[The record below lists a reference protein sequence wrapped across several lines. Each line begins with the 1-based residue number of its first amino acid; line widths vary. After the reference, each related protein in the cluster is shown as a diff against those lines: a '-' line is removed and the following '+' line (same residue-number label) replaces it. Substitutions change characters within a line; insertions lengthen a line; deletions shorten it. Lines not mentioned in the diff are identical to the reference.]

1 MYLLCKIKARIR
13 WCTCRVENILTL
25 GKLLSLWFCF
35 LLHSI
40 LFLISQTSYRT
51 YKIISSNEL
60 ARPVMGTIFLVT
72 VDYVHNRNPP
82 PHSLHML
89 SQHSTPLPAHAQ
101 SALDPTT
108 CTCSVSTPPPQPAH
122 AQSALHPHSLHMLSQ
137 HSTPTCSVS
146 TPPHHLY
153 GAPSWTK

>member
-1 MYLLCKIKARIR
+1 MSPLIKLTRTIHFLEQFIIYNACMYYVCIQILFDMYLLCMIKARIR

-60 ARPVMGTIFLVT
+60 ARPVMGTIFLVYMCMCLSWSKKRRRN
-72 VDYVHNRNPP
+72 YVGQTR
-82 PHSLHML
+82 
-89 SQHSTPLPAHAQ
+89 A
-101 SALDPTT
+101 
-108 CTCSVSTPPPQPAH
+108 CSK
-122 AQSALHPHSLHMLSQ
+122 
-137 HSTPTCSVS
+137 SVLGGKIR
-146 TPPHHLY
+146 HQ
-153 GAPSWTK
+153 

>member
-1 MYLLCKIKARIR
+1 MSSLIKLTRTIHFLEQFIIYNACMYYVCIQILFDMYLLCMIKARIR

-60 ARPVMGTIFLVT
+60 ARPVMGTIFLV
-72 VDYVHNRNPP
+72 N
-82 PHSLHML
+82 L
-89 SQHSTPLPAHAQ
+89 SIKNFARPKNVLTFSTLVIGELDLP
-101 SALDPTT
+101 
-108 CTCSVSTPPPQPAH
+108 
-122 AQSALHPHSLHMLSQ
+122 
-137 HSTPTCSVS
+137 
-146 TPPHHLY
+146 
-153 GAPSWTK
+153 